1 MFPSLQPYVL
11 QPATLCVKACN
22 PMCPELVEM
31 GEQVESAASTLQPYV
46 ASLQPYVAKPATPTY
61 PRLQPYVC
69 IPGGERRLDAAPLRP
84 ARAGLG
90 LILAIGLTLMY
101 RIDLRRK
108 L

>member
-1 MFPSLQPYVL
+1 MLWPVHAQLRAAVRGGLVRAGGDGRAGGERRLDAATLCS
-11 QPATLCVKACN
+11 QPATLCSQACN
-22 PMCPELVEM
+22 P
-31 GEQVESAASTLQPYV
+31 
-46 ASLQPYVAKPATPTY
+46 TY
-61 PRLQPYVC
+61 PSLQPYVC

-90 LILAIGLTLMY
+90 LILAIGLTLVY